1 MEYHRY
7 HTVRKGCRCC
17 TVVFLTAVIYH
28 HHALVTE
35 RVSTRVVVVVVAVR
49 ELLSLVTSAICV
61 RIRGHRS
68 EVTRIVYH
76 MAQVFVYCC
85 VLTTLDS

>member
-1 MEYHRY
+1 M
-7 HTVRKGCRCC
+7 
-17 TVVFLTAVIYH
+17 
-28 HHALVTE
+28 
-35 RVSTRVVVVVVAVR
+35 VVVVVVVVVVR

-68 EVTRIVYH
+68 EVTRTVYH

>member
-1 MEYHRY
+1 M
-7 HTVRKGCRCC
+7 
-17 TVVFLTAVIYH
+17 VFLTAVIYH
-28 HHALVTE
+28 HYAVVIE
-35 RVSTRVVVVVVAVR
+35 RVSTRVVVVVVR

>member
-1 MEYHRY
+1 M
-7 HTVRKGCRCC
+7 
-17 TVVFLTAVIYH
+17 VFLTAVIYH
-28 HHALVTE
+28 HYAVVIE
-35 RVSTRVVVVVVAVR
+35 RVSTRVVVVVVVVR

-61 RIRGHRS
+61 RISGHRS
-68 EVTRIVYH
+68 EFTRIVYH

>member
-1 MEYHRY
+1 M
-7 HTVRKGCRCC
+7 
-17 TVVFLTAVIYH
+17 VFLTAVIYH
-28 HHALVTE
+28 HYALVIE
-35 RVSTRVVVVVVAVR
+35 RVSTRVVVVLVVVVR

-68 EVTRIVYH
+68 KVTRIVYH